1 MLNNFINNNKKDV
14 TYTGLFSSQKNEEKI
29 NNEEQFLRDLKE
41 WNKEFLNNKIRKN
54 TSLLGTIKNILLG
67 CIIFN
72 NCTIQPQ
79 LTADFIISTNHFY
92 SFFILS
98 VVGFLTYIKA
108 NQIIYLS
115 IYLIFLS
122 FLLEIMHYI
131 IPNRNFEY
139 PDLFGNLAGVIL
151 PIVVRLIFKKNEN
164 FKN

>member
-1 MLNNFINNNKKDV
+1 MINYFSKYKFIFYLCN
-14 TYTGLFSSQKNEEKI
+14 LI
-29 NNEEQFLRDLKE
+29 
-41 WNKEFLNNKIRKN
+41 
-54 TSLLGTIKNILLG
+54 LLLEYLYPGSLLG

-79 LTADFIISTNHFY
+79 FTPDFIISANHFY

-122 FLLEIMHYI
+122 FFLEIMHYF
-131 IPNRNFEY
+131 IPNRSFEF
-139 PDLFGNLAGVIL
+139 PDLFGNLVGVIP
-151 PIVVRLIFKKNEN
+151 PIVLRFIIKKNEN